1 MVSITINGI
10 KNRNLPLFPLR
21 IESWDNQGQHKNRT
35 LGIRDHKP
43 CRDDTIYDILY
54 NLMWYRCC
62 INDVSNTLNFC
73 RGAIHA
79 RQTANEQLWSI
90 QLAGLIHIVQI
101 LLYNNYGVM
110 FLLQH
115 PLEQFL
121 RNLNYLIIVLNQ
133 RGRVILYLKFRRRKK
148 RSSEARGSERS
159 VGTVLLLIWF
169 TS

>member
-1 MVSITINGI
+1 MESRTETFLCSHWGSRAEIIKASIKIVPLELEIINPVGMT
-10 KNRNLPLFPLR
+10 LF
-21 IESWDNQGQHKNRT
+21 
-35 LGIRDHKP
+35 
-43 CRDDTIYDILY
+43 YDILY

-169 TS
+169 SS